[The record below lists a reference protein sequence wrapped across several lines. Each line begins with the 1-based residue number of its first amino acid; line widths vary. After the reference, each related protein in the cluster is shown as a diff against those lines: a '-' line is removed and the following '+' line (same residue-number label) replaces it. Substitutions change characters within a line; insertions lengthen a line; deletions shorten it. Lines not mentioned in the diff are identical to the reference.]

1 MDITPDVLSQQ
12 PYRCRLEWGRDG
24 ARRASARRDIL
35 VIVDT
40 LRFSTAVVTAVH
52 HGAIIYPC
60 DPTDDPEALARHV
73 RAVVAAYRQ
82 DMLGLGTHP
91 YSLSP
96 LSYDEAP
103 AGTRIVLPSP
113 NGAVCSR
120 YGRDAPYL
128 FVGALVNAAAVGRAV
143 SSILAR
149 TEAAVTV
156 IACGERWRAPADD
169 GELRVAIEDYL
180 GSGAILSRLPCES
193 GKGMRSGGAFID
205 GSVAEAGAMEGR
217 GQVGHVERADIGAG
231 RHDRVDAVEQ
241 GVVEPDLGA
250 GEGLLGF
257 DLAHGG
263 GHAVQGSDRISP
275 G

>member
-1 MDITPDVLSQQ
+1 MDITPDVLPQQ

-82 DMLGLGTHP
+82 DMLGLGAHP

-156 IACGERWRAPADD
+156 IACGERWPAPMDD

-180 GSGAILSRLPCES
+180 GSGAILSYLPFSKSPEARVCEAAFVGARGQLKELLQESVSGRELRQKGCAADVDRAACLDLYEAVPTMRQDRLERDV
-193 GKGMRSGGAFID
+193 GLTHRGGA
-205 GSVAEAGAMEGR
+205 
-217 GQVGHVERADIGAG
+217 
-231 RHDRVDAVEQ
+231 
-241 GVVEPDLGA
+241 
-250 GEGLLGF
+250 
-257 DLAHGG
+257 
-263 GHAVQGSDRISP
+263 
-275 G
+275 

>member
-1 MDITPDVLSQQ
+1 MNITPDILSQQ

-40 LRFSTAVVTAVH
+40 LRFSTAVVTAVQ

-60 DPTDDPEALARHV
+60 DPTDDPDALAV
-73 RAVVAAYRQ
+73 RVGAVVAAYRR
-82 DMLGLGTHP
+82 DMLATHR

-96 LSYDEAP
+96 LSYNDAP

-156 IACGERWRAPADD
+156 IACGERWPKPTDD

-180 GSGAILSRLPCES
+180 GAGAILSYLPFSKSPEAWVCAAAFV
-193 GKGMRSGGAFID
+193 GA
-205 GSVAEAGAMEGR
+205 R
-217 GQVGHVERADIGAG
+217 GQLKELLQESMSGRELRQKGCAADVDRAACLDLYEAVPTMRQERLE
-231 RHDRVDAVEQ
+231 RV
-241 GVVEPDLGA
+241 
-250 GEGLLGF
+250 
-257 DLAHGG
+257 
-263 GHAVQGSDRISP
+263 
-275 G
+275 

>member
-1 MDITPDVLSQQ
+1 MDTTLDMLSQQ

-24 ARRASARRDIL
+24 ARRASAQRDIL

-60 DPTDDPEALARHV
+60 DPTDDPEALARRV
-73 RAVVAAYRQ
+73 GAVVAAYRR
-82 DMLGLGTHP
+82 DMLATHP

-120 YGRDAPYL
+120 YGRDAPHL
-128 FVGALVNAAAVGRAV
+128 FVGALVNATAVSRAV

-149 TEAAVTV
+149 TEAAVTI
-156 IACGERWRAPADD
+156 IACGERWPAPTDD

-180 GSGAILSRLPCES
+180 GAGAILSRLPFSKSPEARVCEA
-193 GKGMRSGGAFID
+193 AF
-205 GSVAEAGAMEGR
+205 
-217 GQVGHVERADIGAG
+217 
-231 RHDRVDAVEQ
+231 
-241 GVVEPDLGA
+241 LGA
-250 GEGLLGF
+250 QGQLRELLQDSVGGRELRQKGYGADVARAACL
-257 DLAHGG
+257 DLYE
-263 GHAVQGSDRISP
+263 AVPTMRQERLERF
-275 G
+275 